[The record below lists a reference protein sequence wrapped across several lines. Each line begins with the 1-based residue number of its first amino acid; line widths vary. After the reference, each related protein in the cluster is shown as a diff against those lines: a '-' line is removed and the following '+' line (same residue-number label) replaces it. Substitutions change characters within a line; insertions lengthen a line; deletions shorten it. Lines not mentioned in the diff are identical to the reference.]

1 MWTFG
6 CTSIKIFL
14 GVTLKGEKM
23 SDLIIRNALT
33 RKTGGDQV
41 DIAIKDGKIVEIKEK
56 ISDKGSEEIDA
67 KGNLVTESFVNGH
80 LHLDKVYTLDRA
92 GQKAIEEYNDGGMSN
107 ALSSIASAAEF
118 KSEYNEKWIIE
129 NVRKALD
136 LAVKFGNTH
145 IRAFADVD
153 SKAKLEGVKALLKA
167 KEEYKDKVTLEVVA
181 FPQDGIAREPG
192 AYEYV
197 EESLKLGADVVG
209 GIPWI
214 EFTRED
220 EQDHVDKMC
229 DLAKK
234 YNKDI
239 SMLCDDVGDPEER
252 TFEMLIKKVLEM
264 GWYGRAT
271 GQHCRAMMLYPENQ
285 FRKLCT
291 LLKKAKM
298 GVISDPQT
306 GPLHARVQDLIKEGI
321 PVGLGQDDIND
332 AYYTFGQN
340 NMLEVAFLGAHLLRM
355 CSDKDLEL
363 VYDMITN
370 MAGKVLNMKGHELT
384 VGGNADLVVLKEK
397 DVKHAIWYH
406 EEPVKVIKNGKII

>member
-1 MWTFG
+1 
-6 CTSIKIFL
+6 
-14 GVTLKGEKM
+14 M
-23 SDLIIRNALT
+23 SNLIIRNALT
-33 RKTGGDQV
+33 RKTGSDLV
-41 DIAIKDGKIVEIKEK
+41 DIAIKDEKIVEIKSNLSEK
-56 ISDKGSEEIDA
+56 AENEIDA
-67 KGNLVTESFVNGH
+67 KGNLVTESFINGH

-92 GQKAIEEYNDGGMSN
+92 GQKAIEEYNEGGMSN
-107 ALSSIASAAEF
+107 ALASIASAAEF
-118 KSEYNEKWIIE
+118 KSQYDEKWIIE

-136 LAVKFGNTH
+136 LAVKYGNTH

-167 KEEYKDKVTLEVVA
+167 KEEYKDRVTIEVVA
-181 FPQDGIAREPG
+181 FPQDGVAREPG

-197 EESLKLGADVVG
+197 EEALKIGADIVG

-229 DLAKK
+229 ALAKK

-252 TFEMLIKKVLEM
+252 TFEMLIKKVIEM
-264 GWYGRAT
+264 GWEGRAT

-285 FRKLCT
+285 FNKLCS
-291 LLKKAKM
+291 LLKRAKM

-306 GPLHARVQDLIKEGI
+306 GPQHARVQDLIKAGI

-340 NMLEVAFLGAHLLRM
+340 NMLEVAFLGSHLLRM
-355 CSDKDLEL
+355 VSDRDLEL

-370 MAGKVLNMKGHELT
+370 MASKVLNMKGHDLI
-384 VGGNADLVVLKEK
+384 VGGNADIVVLNVK

-406 EEPVKVIKNGKII
+406 EEPVHVIKNGKVIK

>member
-1 MWTFG
+1 
-6 CTSIKIFL
+6 
-14 GVTLKGEKM
+14 M

-252 TFEMLIKKVLEM
+252 TFEMLVKKVLEM

-321 PVGLGQDDIND
+321 SVGLGQDDIND

>member
-1 MWTFG
+1 
-6 CTSIKIFL
+6 
-14 GVTLKGEKM
+14 M
-23 SDLIIRNALT
+23 SSLIIRNALT
-33 RKTGGDQV
+33 RKTGRDLV
-41 DIAIKDGKIVEIKEK
+41 DIKIVDGKINEISTEV
-56 ISDKGSEEIDA
+56 SDKGNEEIDA
-67 KGNLVTESFVNGH
+67 KGMLVTESFVNGH

-92 GQKAIEEYNDGGMSN
+92 GQKAIEEYNNGGMSN

-118 KSEYNEKWIIE
+118 KSQYDEKWIIN
-129 NVRKALD
+129 NVRKALN

-153 SKAKLEGVKALLKA
+153 TKAKLEGVKALLKA

-181 FPQDGIAREPG
+181 FPQDGVAREKG
-192 AYEYV
+192 AYELV
-197 EESLKLGADVVG
+197 EEALKIGADVVG

-229 DLAKK
+229 ELAKK

-239 SMLCDDVGDPEER
+239 SMLCDDVGDAEER
-252 TFEMLIKKVLEM
+252 TFEMLIKKVIDM
-264 GWYGRAT
+264 GWFGRAT

-285 FRKLCT
+285 FRKLCK
-291 LLKKAKM
+291 LLKKTKM

-355 CSDKDLEL
+355 VSDKDIEL
-363 VYDMITN
+363 LYDMVTN
-370 MAGKVLNMKGHELT
+370 MAAKVLNMKGHEM
-384 VGGNADLVVLKEK
+384 VIGGNADLVVLNCK

-406 EEPVKVIKNGKII
+406 EEPVHVIKNGVIIK

>member
-1 MWTFG
+1 
-6 CTSIKIFL
+6 
-14 GVTLKGEKM
+14 M

-33 RKTGGDQV
+33 RKSGNDLV
-41 DIAIKDGKIVEIKEK
+41 DIAIKNGIIEK
-56 ISDKGSEEIDA
+56 IATKVDEKGNEELDA

-92 GQKAIEEYNDGGMSN
+92 GQKAIEEYNNSGMSN
-107 ALSSIASAAEF
+107 ALTSIASAAEF
-118 KSEYNEKWIIE
+118 KLEYDEKWIIE
-129 NVRKALD
+129 NVRRALD

-153 SKAKLEGVKALLKA
+153 TKARLEGVKALLKA
-167 KEEYKDKVTLEVVA
+167 KDEYKDRVTVEVVA
-181 FPQDGIAREPG
+181 FPQDGVAREPG

-214 EFTRED
+214 EFSKED
-220 EQDHVDKMC
+220 EQDHVNKMC
-229 DLAKK
+229 ELAKK

-239 SMLCDDVGDPEER
+239 SMLCDDVGDSEER
-252 TFEMLIKKVLEM
+252 TFEMLIKKVIEM
-264 GWYGRAT
+264 GWEGRAT

-285 FRKLCT
+285 FSKLCT
-291 LLKKAKM
+291 LLKRAKM

-306 GPLHARVQDLIKEGI
+306 GPLHARVQDLIKAGI

-332 AYYTFGQN
+332 AYYPFGQN

-355 CSDKDLEL
+355 CSDRDLEL
-363 VYDMITN
+363 VYDMVTT
-370 MAGKVLNMKGHELT
+370 MAAKVLNLKGHELV

-406 EEPVKVIKNGKII
+406 EEPVYVIKNGGIIKG

>member
-1 MWTFG
+1 
-6 CTSIKIFL
+6 
-14 GVTLKGEKM
+14 M
-23 SDLIIRNALT
+23 SSLIIRNALT
-33 RKTGGDQV
+33 RKTGNDLV
-41 DIAIKDGKIVEIKEK
+41 DISINDGKIVEIKSNL
-56 ISDKGSEEIDA
+56 SDKAENEIDA
-67 KGNLVTESFVNGH
+67 KGCLVTESYINGH

-92 GQKAIEEYNDGGMSN
+92 GQKAIEEYNEGGMSN

-118 KSEYNEKWIIE
+118 KSQYDEKWIIE

-167 KEEYKDKVTLEVVA
+167 KEEYKDRVTIDVVA

-214 EFTRED
+214 EYTRED

-229 DLAKK
+229 ALAKK

-252 TFEMLIKKVLEM
+252 TFEMLIKKVIEM
-264 GWYGRAT
+264 GWEGRAT
-271 GQHCRAMMLYPENQ
+271 GQHCRAMMLYPDNQ
-285 FRKLCT
+285 FNKLCT
-291 LLKKAKM
+291 LLKRAKM

-306 GPLHARVQDLIKEGI
+306 GPQHARVQDLIKAGI

-355 CSDKDLEL
+355 VSDKDLEL
-363 VYDMITN
+363 VYDMITT
-370 MAGKVLNMKGHELT
+370 MAARVLNLKGHELS

-406 EEPVKVIKNGKII
+406 EAPMHVIKNGRIIA

>member
-1 MWTFG
+1 
-6 CTSIKIFL
+6 
-14 GVTLKGEKM
+14 M
-23 SDLIIRNALT
+23 SSLIIRNALT
-33 RKTGGDQV
+33 RKTGNDLV
-41 DIAIKDGKIVEIKEK
+41 EIKIVDGKINEISTKV
-56 ISDKGSEEIDA
+56 SSNCDEEIDA
-67 KGNLVTESFVNGH
+67 KGMLVTESFVNGH

-92 GQKAIEEYNDGGMSN
+92 GQKAIGEYNNGGMSN

-118 KSEYNEKWIIE
+118 KSQYDEKWIIN

-153 SKAKLEGVKALLKA
+153 TKAKLEGVKALLKA

-181 FPQDGIAREPG
+181 FPQDGVAREKG
-192 AYEYV
+192 AYELV
-197 EESLKLGADVVG
+197 EEALKIGADVVG

-229 DLAKK
+229 ELAKK

-239 SMLCDDVGDPEER
+239 SMLCDDVGDAEER
-252 TFEMLIKKVLEM
+252 TFEMLIKKVIDM
-264 GWYGRAT
+264 GWFGRAT

-355 CSDKDLEL
+355 VSDKDIEL
-363 VYDMITN
+363 LYDMVTT
-370 MAGKVLNMKGHELT
+370 MAAKVLNMKGHEM
-384 VGGNADLVVLKEK
+384 VIGGNADLVVLNCK

-406 EEPVKVIKNGKII
+406 EEPVHVIKNGVIIK

>member
-1 MWTFG
+1 
-6 CTSIKIFL
+6 
-14 GVTLKGEKM
+14 
-23 SDLIIRNALT
+23 
-33 RKTGGDQV
+33 
-41 DIAIKDGKIVEIKEK
+41 
-56 ISDKGSEEIDA
+56 
-67 KGNLVTESFVNGH
+67 
-80 LHLDKVYTLDRA
+80 
-92 GQKAIEEYNDGGMSN
+92 MSN

-118 KSEYNEKWIIE
+118 KSEYDEKWIIQ

-153 SKAKLEGVKALLKA
+153 TKAKLEGVKALLKA
-167 KEEYKDKVTLEVVA
+167 KEEYKDKVTIEVVA
-181 FPQDGIAREPG
+181 FPQDGVAREQG
-192 AYEYV
+192 AYELV
-197 EESLKLGADVVG
+197 EEALKIGADVVG

-229 DLAKK
+229 ELAKK

-239 SMLCDDVGDPEER
+239 SMLCDDVGDAEER
-252 TFEMLIKKVLEM
+252 TFEMLIKKVIDM
-264 GWYGRAT
+264 GWFGRAT

-285 FRKLCT
+285 FRKLCV
-291 LLKKAKM
+291 LLKKARM

-306 GPLHARVQDLIKEGI
+306 GPLHARVQDLVKEGI

-355 CSDKDLEL
+355 VSDKDIEL
-363 VYDMITN
+363 LYDMVTN
-370 MAGKVLNMKGHELT
+370 MAAKVLNMKGHEM
-384 VGGNADLVVLKEK
+384 VIGGNADLVVLNCK
-397 DVKHAIWYH
+397 DVKRAIWYH
-406 EEPVKVIKNGKII
+406 EEPVHVIKNGVIIK

>member
-1 MWTFG
+1 M
-6 CTSIKIFL
+6 C
-14 GVTLKGEKM
+14 
-23 SDLIIRNALT
+23 DLIIRNSLT
-33 RKTGGDQV
+33 RKTGKDLV
-41 DIAIKDGKIVEIKEK
+41 DIAITDGKIAEIKTK
-56 ISDKGSEEIDA
+56 IEDKANNEIDA
-67 KGNLVTESFVNGH
+67 KGNLVTESYVNGH

-92 GQKAIEEYNDGGMSN
+92 GQKAIEEYNEGGMGN
-107 ALSSIASAAEF
+107 ALTSIASAAEF
-118 KSEYNEKWIIE
+118 KSQYDEKWIIE

-136 LAVKFGNTH
+136 LSVKYGNTH

-167 KEEYKDKVTLEVVA
+167 KEEYKNKVTLEVVA
-181 FPQDGIAREPG
+181 FPQDGVAREPG
-192 AYEYV
+192 AYEYI

-214 EFTRED
+214 EFSRED

-239 SMLCDDVGDPEER
+239 SMLCDDVGDAEER
-252 TFEMLIKKVLEM
+252 TFEMLIKKVIEM
-264 GWYGRAT
+264 GWEGRAT

-285 FRKLCT
+285 FRKLCA
-291 LLKKAKM
+291 LLKRARM

-306 GPLHARVQDLIKEGI
+306 GPLHAKVLDLIKEGI

-355 CSDKDLEL
+355 CSDRDLEL
-363 VYDMITN
+363 VYDMVTT
-370 MAGKVLNMKGHELT
+370 MAAKVLNMKGHEL
-384 VGGNADLVVLKEK
+384 VKGGIADLVILKEK
-397 DVKHAIWYH
+397 DIKHAIWYH
-406 EEPVKVIKNGKII
+406 EEPIYVIKNGKIIKEVS

>member
-1 MWTFG
+1 
-6 CTSIKIFL
+6 
-14 GVTLKGEKM
+14 M
-23 SDLIIRNALT
+23 SSLIIRNALT
-33 RKTGGDQV
+33 RKTGNDLV
-41 DIAIKDGKIVEIKEK
+41 EIKIVDGKINEISTKV
-56 ISDKGSEEIDA
+56 SDKGDEEIDA
-67 KGNLVTESFVNGH
+67 KGMLVTESFVNGH

-92 GQKAIEEYNDGGMSN
+92 GQKAIEEYNNGGMSN

-118 KSEYNEKWIIE
+118 KSEYDEKWIIK

-153 SKAKLEGVKALLKA
+153 TKAKLEGVKALLKA

-181 FPQDGIAREPG
+181 FPQDGVAREQG
-192 AYEYV
+192 AYELV
-197 EESLKLGADVVG
+197 EEALKIGADVVG

-229 DLAKK
+229 ELAKK

-239 SMLCDDVGDPEER
+239 SMLCDDVGDAEER
-252 TFEMLIKKVLEM
+252 TFEMLIKKVIDM
-264 GWYGRAT
+264 GWFCRAT

-285 FRKLCT
+285 FRKLCA
-291 LLKKAKM
+291 LLKRAKM

-355 CSDKDLEL
+355 VSDKDIEL
-363 VYDMITN
+363 LYDMVTT
-370 MAGKVLNMKGHELT
+370 MAAKVLNMKGHEMVT
-384 VGGNADLVVLKEK
+384 GGNADLVVLNCK
-397 DVKHAIWYH
+397 DVKQAIWYH
-406 EEPVKVIKNGKII
+406 EEPVYVIKNGVIIK

>member
-1 MWTFG
+1 
-6 CTSIKIFL
+6 
-14 GVTLKGEKM
+14 M
-23 SDLIIRNALT
+23 SSLIIRNALT
-33 RKTGGDQV
+33 RKTGNDLV
-41 DIAIKDGKIVEIKEK
+41 EIKIVDGKINEISTKV
-56 ISDKGSEEIDA
+56 SDKGDEEIDA
-67 KGNLVTESFVNGH
+67 KGMLVTESFVNGH

-92 GQKAIEEYNDGGMSN
+92 GQKAIEEYNNGGMSN

-118 KSEYNEKWIIE
+118 KSEYDEKWIIK

-153 SKAKLEGVKALLKA
+153 TKAKLEGVKALLKA

-181 FPQDGIAREPG
+181 FPQDGVAREQG
-192 AYEYV
+192 AYELV
-197 EESLKLGADVVG
+197 EEALKIGADVVG

-229 DLAKK
+229 ELAKK

-239 SMLCDDVGDPEER
+239 SMLCDDVGDAEER
-252 TFEMLIKKVLEM
+252 TFEMLIKKVIDM
-264 GWYGRAT
+264 GWFGRAT

-285 FRKLCT
+285 FRKLCA
-291 LLKKAKM
+291 LLKRAKM
-298 GVISDPQT
+298 GVISDSQT

-355 CSDKDLEL
+355 VSDKDIEL
-363 VYDMITN
+363 LYDMVTT
-370 MAGKVLNMKGHELT
+370 MAAKVLNMKGHEMVT
-384 VGGNADLVVLKEK
+384 GGNADLVVLNCK
-397 DVKHAIWYH
+397 DVKQAIWYH
-406 EEPVKVIKNGKII
+406 EEPVHVIKNGVIIK

>member
-1 MWTFG
+1 MT
-6 CTSIKIFL
+6 
-14 GVTLKGEKM
+14 
-23 SDLIIRNALT
+23 DLIIRNALT
-33 RKTGGDQV
+33 RKTGSDQV
-41 DIAIKDGKIVEIKEK
+41 DIAIKDGKIIEIKEK
-56 ISDKGSEEIDA
+56 ITDKANEEIDA

-92 GQKAIEEYNDGGMSN
+92 GQKAIEEYNNGGMSN

-129 NVRKALD
+129 NVRTALD
-136 LAVKFGNTH
+136 LAVKYGNTH

-167 KEEYKDKVTLEVVA
+167 KEEYKDRVTLEVVA
-181 FPQDGIAREPG
+181 FPQDGVAREPG

-197 EESLKLGADVVG
+197 EEALKLGADVVG

-220 EQDHVDKMC
+220 EQDHIDKMC
-229 DLAKK
+229 NLAKK

-264 GWYGRAT
+264 GWFGRAT

-363 VYDMITN
+363 VYDMITV
-370 MAGKVLNMKGHELT
+370 MAAQVLNMKGHELT
-384 VGGNADLVVLKEK
+384 IGGNADLVVLKEK

-406 EEPVKVIKNGKII
+406 EEPVKVIKNGKIIA

>member
-1 MWTFG
+1 MN
-6 CTSIKIFL
+6 
-14 GVTLKGEKM
+14 
-23 SDLIIRNALT
+23 DLIIRNALT

>member
-1 MWTFG
+1 
-6 CTSIKIFL
+6 
-14 GVTLKGEKM
+14 M
-23 SDLIIRNALT
+23 SSLIIRNALT
-33 RKTGGDQV
+33 RKTGNDLV
-41 DIAIKDGKIVEIKEK
+41 EIKIVDGKINEISTKV
-56 ISDKGSEEIDA
+56 SDKGDEEIDA
-67 KGNLVTESFVNGH
+67 KGMLVTESFVNGH

-92 GQKAIEEYNDGGMSN
+92 GQKAIEEYNNGGMGN

-118 KSEYNEKWIIE
+118 KSEYDEKWIIE

-153 SKAKLEGVKALLKA
+153 TKAKLEGVKALLKA

-181 FPQDGIAREPG
+181 FPQDGVAREQG
-192 AYEYV
+192 AYELV
-197 EESLKLGADVVG
+197 EEALKIGADVVG

-229 DLAKK
+229 ELAKK

-239 SMLCDDVGDPEER
+239 SMLCDDVGDAEER
-252 TFEMLIKKVLEM
+252 TFEMLIKKVIDM
-264 GWYGRAT
+264 GWFGRAT

-285 FRKLCT
+285 FRKLCV
-291 LLKKAKM
+291 LLKRAKM

-355 CSDKDLEL
+355 VGDKDIEL
-363 VYDMITN
+363 LYDMVTT
-370 MAGKVLNMKGHELT
+370 MAAKVLNMKGHEMVT
-384 VGGNADLVVLKEK
+384 GGNADLVVLNCK
-397 DVKHAIWYH
+397 DVKQAIWYH
-406 EEPVKVIKNGKII
+406 EEPEYVIKNGEIIK

>member
-1 MWTFG
+1 MYN
-6 CTSIKIFL
+6 
-14 GVTLKGEKM
+14 
-23 SDLIIRNALT
+23 LIIRNALT
-33 RKTGGDQV
+33 RKSGNNLV
-41 DIAIKDGKIVEIKEK
+41 DIAIKDGKIAEINSK
-56 ISDKGSEEIDA
+56 ISDKAENEIDA
-67 KGNLVTESFVNGH
+67 IGNLVTESYVNGH

-92 GQKAIEEYNDGGMSN
+92 GQKAIEEYNEGGMGG
-107 ALSSIASAAEF
+107 ALTSIASAAEF
-118 KSEYNEKWIIE
+118 KAQYDEKWIIE
-129 NVRKALD
+129 NVRKALN
-136 LAVKFGNTH
+136 LAVKYGNTH

-167 KEEYKDKVTLEVVA
+167 RDEYKNKVTLEVVA
-181 FPQDGIAREPG
+181 FPQDGVAREPG

-214 EFTRED
+214 EFSRED

-229 DLAKK
+229 GLAKK

-239 SMLCDDVGDPEER
+239 SMLCDDVGDAEER
-252 TFEMLIKKVLEM
+252 TFEMLIKKVIEM
-264 GWYGRAT
+264 GWEGRAT

-285 FRKLCT
+285 FRKLCS
-291 LLKKAKM
+291 LLKRAKM

-340 NMLEVAFLGAHLLRM
+340 NLLEVAFLGAHLLRM

-363 VYDMITN
+363 VYDMITT
-370 MAGKVLNMKGHELT
+370 MAAKVLNMENHELK
-384 VGGNADLVVLKEK
+384 VDGNADLVVLKEK
-397 DVKHAIWYH
+397 DIKHAIWYH
-406 EEPVKVIKNGKII
+406 EEPIYVIKSGNIIKNGI

>member
-1 MWTFG
+1 
-6 CTSIKIFL
+6 
-14 GVTLKGEKM
+14 M
-23 SDLIIRNALT
+23 SSLIIRNALT
-33 RKTGGDQV
+33 RKTGNDLV
-41 DIAIKDGKIVEIKEK
+41 EIKIVDGKINEISTKV
-56 ISDKGSEEIDA
+56 SDKGDEEIDA
-67 KGNLVTESFVNGH
+67 KGMLVTESFVNGH

-92 GQKAIEEYNDGGMSN
+92 GQKAIEEYNNGGMGN

-118 KSEYNEKWIIE
+118 KSQYDEKWIIN
-129 NVRKALD
+129 NVRHALD

-153 SKAKLEGVKALLKA
+153 TKAKLEGVKALLKA

-181 FPQDGIAREPG
+181 FPQDGVAREQG
-192 AYEYV
+192 AYELV
-197 EESLKLGADVVG
+197 EEALKIGADAVG

-229 DLAKK
+229 ELAKK

-239 SMLCDDVGDPEER
+239 SMLCDDVGDAEER
-252 TFEMLIKKVLEM
+252 TFEMLIKKVIDM
-264 GWYGRAT
+264 GWFGRAT

-291 LLKKAKM
+291 LLKRAKM

-355 CSDKDLEL
+355 VSDKDIEL
-363 VYDMITN
+363 LYDMVTT
-370 MAGKVLNMKGHELT
+370 MAAKVLNMKDHEM
-384 VGGNADLVVLKEK
+384 VIGGNADLVVLNCK
-397 DVKHAIWYH
+397 DAKHAIWYH
-406 EEPVKVIKNGKII
+406 EEPVHVIKNGVIIKQ

>member
-1 MWTFG
+1 
-6 CTSIKIFL
+6 
-14 GVTLKGEKM
+14 M
-23 SDLIIRNALT
+23 SSLIIRNALT
-33 RKTGGDQV
+33 RKTGNDLV
-41 DIAIKDGKIVEIKEK
+41 EIKIVDGKINEISTKV
-56 ISDKGSEEIDA
+56 SDKGDEEIDA
-67 KGNLVTESFVNGH
+67 KGMLVTESFVNGH

-92 GQKAIEEYNDGGMSN
+92 GQKAIEEYNNGGMSN

-118 KSEYNEKWIIE
+118 KSEYDEKCIIK

-153 SKAKLEGVKALLKA
+153 TKAKLEGVKALLKA

-181 FPQDGIAREPG
+181 FPQDGVAREQG
-192 AYEYV
+192 AYELV
-197 EESLKLGADVVG
+197 EEALKIGADVVG

-229 DLAKK
+229 ELAKK

-239 SMLCDDVGDPEER
+239 SMLCDDVGDAEER
-252 TFEMLIKKVLEM
+252 TFEMLIKKVIDM
-264 GWYGRAT
+264 GWFGRAT

-285 FRKLCT
+285 FRKLCA
-291 LLKKAKM
+291 LLKRAKM

-355 CSDKDLEL
+355 VSDKDIEL
-363 VYDMITN
+363 LYDMVTT
-370 MAGKVLNMKGHELT
+370 MAAKVLNMKGHEMVT
-384 VGGNADLVVLKEK
+384 GGNADLVVLNCK
-397 DVKHAIWYH
+397 DVKQAIWYH
-406 EEPVKVIKNGKII
+406 EEPVHVIKNGVIIK

>member
-1 MWTFG
+1 MYN
-6 CTSIKIFL
+6 
-14 GVTLKGEKM
+14 
-23 SDLIIRNALT
+23 LIIRNALT
-33 RKTGGDQV
+33 RKSGNNLV
-41 DIAIKDGKIVEIKEK
+41 DIAIKDGKIAEINTS
-56 ISDKGSEEIDA
+56 ISDKADNEIDA
-67 KGNLVTESFVNGH
+67 KGNLVTESYVNGH

-92 GQKAIEEYNDGGMSN
+92 GQKAIEEYNEGGMGN
-107 ALSSIASAAEF
+107 ALTSIASAAEF
-118 KSEYNEKWIIE
+118 KSQYDEKWIIE

-136 LAVKFGNTH
+136 LSVKYGNTH

-167 KEEYKDKVTLEVVA
+167 REEYKDKVTLEVVA
-181 FPQDGIAREPG
+181 FPQDGVAREPG
-192 AYEYV
+192 AYEYI

-214 EFTRED
+214 EFSRED

-239 SMLCDDVGDPEER
+239 SMLCDDVGDAEER
-252 TFEMLIKKVLEM
+252 TFEMLIKKVIEM
-264 GWYGRAT
+264 GWEGRAT

-291 LLKKAKM
+291 LLKRARM

-306 GPLHARVQDLIKEGI
+306 GPLHARVLDLIKEGI

-355 CSDKDLEL
+355 CSDRDLEL
-363 VYDMITN
+363 VYDMVTT
-370 MAGKVLNMKGHELT
+370 MAAKVLNMKNHELK
-384 VGGNADLVVLKEK
+384 VGGDADLVVLKEK
-397 DVKHAIWYH
+397 DIKHAIWYH
-406 EEPVKVIKNGKII
+406 EEPIYVVKNGKVIKCGI

>member
-1 MWTFG
+1 
-6 CTSIKIFL
+6 
-14 GVTLKGEKM
+14 M
-23 SDLIIRNALT
+23 SSLIIRNALT
-33 RKTGGDQV
+33 RKTGNDLV
-41 DIAIKDGKIVEIKEK
+41 EIKIVDGKINEISTKV
-56 ISDKGSEEIDA
+56 SDKGDEEIDA
-67 KGNLVTESFVNGH
+67 KGMLVTESFVNGH

-92 GQKAIEEYNDGGMSN
+92 GQKAIEEYNNGGMSN

-118 KSEYNEKWIIE
+118 KSEYDEKWIIK

-153 SKAKLEGVKALLKA
+153 TKAKLEGVKALLKA

-181 FPQDGIAREPG
+181 FPQDGVAREQG
-192 AYEYV
+192 AYELV
-197 EESLKLGADVVG
+197 EEALKIGADVVG

-229 DLAKK
+229 ELAKK

-239 SMLCDDVGDPEER
+239 SMLCDDVGDAEER
-252 TFEMLIKKVLEM
+252 TFEMIIKKVIDM
-264 GWYGRAT
+264 GWFGRAT

-291 LLKKAKM
+291 LLKRAKM

-355 CSDKDLEL
+355 VSDKDIEL
-363 VYDMITN
+363 LYDMVTT
-370 MAGKVLNMKGHELT
+370 MAAKVLNMKGHEM
-384 VGGNADLVVLKEK
+384 VIGGNADLVVLNCK
-397 DVKHAIWYH
+397 DVKQAIWYH
-406 EEPVKVIKNGKII
+406 EEPVHVIKNGVIIK

>member
-1 MWTFG
+1 MF
-6 CTSIKIFL
+6 
-14 GVTLKGEKM
+14 
-23 SDLIIRNALT
+23 DLIIRNAVT
-33 RKTGGDQV
+33 RKTGTDLV
-41 DIAIKDGKIVEIKEK
+41 EIAIKDGKIAEINEK
-56 ISDKGSEEIDA
+56 VSDKASEEIDA

-80 LHLDKVYTLDRA
+80 LHLCKVYTLDMA
-92 GQKAIEEYNDGGMSN
+92 GQKAIEEYNEGGMSN
-107 ALSSIASAAEF
+107 ALTSIASAAEF
-118 KSEYNEKWIIE
+118 KSKYDEKWIIE

-167 KEEYKDKVTLEVVA
+167 KEEYKEKVTLQVVA
-181 FPQDGIAREPG
+181 FPQDGIAREKG
-192 AYEYV
+192 AYELV
-197 EESLKLGADVVG
+197 EEALKMGADIVG

-214 EFTRED
+214 EFSKED
-220 EQDHVDKMC
+220 EQDHVNKMC

-239 SMLCDDVGDPEER
+239 SMLCDDVGDAEER
-252 TFEMLIKKVLEM
+252 TFEMLIKKVIEI
-264 GWYGRAT
+264 GFEGRAA
-271 GQHCRAMMLYPENQ
+271 GQHCRAMCLYPENQ

-306 GPLHARVQDLIKEGI
+306 GPLAARVQDLLKEGI

-340 NMLEVAFLGAHLLRM
+340 NMQEVAFISAHILRM
-355 CSDKDLEL
+355 CSYKDLEL
-363 VYDMITN
+363 VYDMITKN
-370 MAGKVLNMKGHELT
+370 AAKVINIHNHELK
-384 VGGNADLVVLKEK
+384 VGNPADLVILNEK
-397 DVKHAIWYH
+397 DVVHAIWYH
-406 EEPVKVIKNGKII
+406 EEPIKVIKNGKIIK

>member
-1 MWTFG
+1 
-6 CTSIKIFL
+6 
-14 GVTLKGEKM
+14 M
-23 SDLIIRNALT
+23 SSLIIRNALT
-33 RKTGGDQV
+33 RKTGNDLV
-41 DIAIKDGKIVEIKEK
+41 EIKIVDGKINEISTKV
-56 ISDKGSEEIDA
+56 SDKGDEEIDA
-67 KGNLVTESFVNGH
+67 KGMLVTESFVNGH

-92 GQKAIEEYNDGGMSN
+92 GQKAIEEYNNGGMSN

-118 KSEYNEKWIIE
+118 KSEYDEKWIIK

-153 SKAKLEGVKALLKA
+153 TKAKLEGVKALLKA

-181 FPQDGIAREPG
+181 FPQDGVAREQG
-192 AYEYV
+192 AYELV
-197 EESLKLGADVVG
+197 EEALKIGADVVG

-229 DLAKK
+229 ELAKK

-239 SMLCDDVGDPEER
+239 SMLCDDVGDAEER
-252 TFEMLIKKVLEM
+252 TFEMLIKMVIDM
-264 GWYGRAT
+264 GWFGRAT

-285 FRKLCT
+285 FRKLCA
-291 LLKKAKM
+291 LLKRAKM

-340 NMLEVAFLGAHLLRM
+340 NMLEVAFLGAHLLSM
-355 CSDKDLEL
+355 VSDKDIEL
-363 VYDMITN
+363 LYDMVTT
-370 MAGKVLNMKGHELT
+370 MAAKVLNMKGHEM
-384 VGGNADLVVLKEK
+384 VIGGNADLVVLNCK

-406 EEPVKVIKNGKII
+406 EEPVHVIKNGVIIK

>member
-1 MWTFG
+1 MYN
-6 CTSIKIFL
+6 
-14 GVTLKGEKM
+14 
-23 SDLIIRNALT
+23 LIVRNALT
-33 RKTGGDQV
+33 RKTESDLV
-41 DIAIKDGKIVEIKEK
+41 DIAIKDGKIAEINTS
-56 ISDKGSEEIDA
+56 ISDKADNEIDA
-67 KGNLVTESFVNGH
+67 KGNLVTESYVNGH

-92 GQKAIEEYNDGGMSN
+92 GQKAIEEYNEGGMGN
-107 ALSSIASAAEF
+107 ALTSIASAAEF
-118 KSEYNEKWIIE
+118 KSQYDEKWIIE

-136 LAVKFGNTH
+136 LSVKYGNTH

-167 KEEYKDKVTLEVVA
+167 REEYKDKVTLEVVA
-181 FPQDGIAREPG
+181 FPQDGVAREPG
-192 AYEYV
+192 AYEYI

-214 EFTRED
+214 EFSRED

-239 SMLCDDVGDPEER
+239 SMLCDDVGDAEER
-252 TFEMLIKKVLEM
+252 TFEMLIKKVIEM
-264 GWYGRAT
+264 GWEGRAT

-291 LLKKAKM
+291 LLKRARM

-306 GPLHARVQDLIKEGI
+306 GPLHARVLDLIKEGI

-355 CSDKDLEL
+355 CSDRDLEL
-363 VYDMITN
+363 VYDMVTT
-370 MAGKVLNMKGHELT
+370 MAAKVLNMKNHELK
-384 VGGNADLVVLKEK
+384 VGGDADLVVLKEK
-397 DVKHAIWYH
+397 DIKHAIWYH
-406 EEPVKVIKNGKII
+406 EEPIYVVKNGKVIKCGV

>member
-1 MWTFG
+1 
-6 CTSIKIFL
+6 
-14 GVTLKGEKM
+14 M
-23 SDLIIRNALT
+23 SSLIIRNALT
-33 RKTGGDQV
+33 RKTGNDLV
-41 DIAIKDGKIVEIKEK
+41 EIKIVDGKINEISTKV
-56 ISDKGSEEIDA
+56 SDKGDEEIDA
-67 KGNLVTESFVNGH
+67 KGMLVTESFVNGH

-92 GQKAIEEYNDGGMSN
+92 GQKAIEEYNNGGMSN

-118 KSEYNEKWIIE
+118 KSEYDEKWIIQ

-153 SKAKLEGVKALLKA
+153 TKAKLEGVKALLKA

-181 FPQDGIAREPG
+181 FPQDGVAREQG
-192 AYEYV
+192 AYELV
-197 EESLKLGADVVG
+197 EEALKIGADVVG

-229 DLAKK
+229 ELAKK

-239 SMLCDDVGDPEER
+239 SMLCDDVGDAEER
-252 TFEMLIKKVLEM
+252 TFEMLIKKVIDM
-264 GWYGRAT
+264 GWFGRAT

-285 FRKLCT
+285 FRKLCA
-291 LLKKAKM
+291 LLKRAKM
-298 GVISDPQT
+298 GVISNPQT

-355 CSDKDLEL
+355 VSDKDIEL
-363 VYDMITN
+363 LYDMITN
-370 MAGKVLNMKGHELT
+370 MAAKVLNMKGHEMS
-384 VGGNADLVVLKEK
+384 VDGNADLVVLNCK

-406 EEPVKVIKNGKII
+406 EEPVHVIKNGVIIK

>member
-1 MWTFG
+1 MYN
-6 CTSIKIFL
+6 
-14 GVTLKGEKM
+14 
-23 SDLIIRNALT
+23 LIVRNALT
-33 RKTGGDQV
+33 RKTESDLV
-41 DIAIKDGKIVEIKEK
+41 DIAIKDGKIAEINTS
-56 ISDKGSEEIDA
+56 ISDKADNEIDA
-67 KGNLVTESFVNGH
+67 KGNLVTESYVNGH

-92 GQKAIEEYNDGGMSN
+92 GQKAIEEYNEGGMGN
-107 ALSSIASAAEF
+107 ALTSIASAAEF
-118 KSEYNEKWIIE
+118 KSQYDEKWIIE

-136 LAVKFGNTH
+136 LSVKYGNTH

-167 KEEYKDKVTLEVVA
+167 REEYKDKVTLEVVA
-181 FPQDGIAREPG
+181 FPQDGVAREPG
-192 AYEYV
+192 AYEYI

-214 EFTRED
+214 EFSRED

-239 SMLCDDVGDPEER
+239 SMLCDDVGDAEER
-252 TFEMLIKKVLEM
+252 TFEMLIKKVIEM
-264 GWYGRAT
+264 GWEGRAT

-291 LLKKAKM
+291 LLKRARM

-306 GPLHARVQDLIKEGI
+306 GPLHARVLDLIKEGI

-355 CSDKDLEL
+355 CSDRDLEL
-363 VYDMITN
+363 VYDMVTT
-370 MAGKVLNMKGHELT
+370 MAAKVLNMKNHELK
-384 VGGNADLVVLKEK
+384 VGGDADLVVLKEK
-397 DVKHAIWYH
+397 DIKHAIWYH
-406 EEPVKVIKNGKII
+406 EEPIYVVKNGKVIKCGI

>member
-1 MWTFG
+1 
-6 CTSIKIFL
+6 
-14 GVTLKGEKM
+14 M
-23 SDLIIRNALT
+23 SSLIIRNALT
-33 RKTGGDQV
+33 RKTGNDLV
-41 DIAIKDGKIVEIKEK
+41 EIKIVDGKINEISTKV
-56 ISDKGSEEIDA
+56 SDKVDEEIDA
-67 KGNLVTESFVNGH
+67 KGMLVTESFVNGH

-92 GQKAIEEYNDGGMSN
+92 GQKAIEEYNNGGMSN

-118 KSEYNEKWIIE
+118 KSEYDEKWIIK

-153 SKAKLEGVKALLKA
+153 TKAKLEGVKALLKA

-181 FPQDGIAREPG
+181 FPQDGVAREQG
-192 AYEYV
+192 AYELV
-197 EESLKLGADVVG
+197 EEALKIGADVVG

-229 DLAKK
+229 ELAKK

-239 SMLCDDVGDPEER
+239 SMLCDDVGDAEER
-252 TFEMLIKKVLEM
+252 TFEMLIKKVIDM
-264 GWYGRAT
+264 GWFCRAT

-285 FRKLCT
+285 FRKLCA
-291 LLKKAKM
+291 LLKRAKM

-355 CSDKDLEL
+355 VSDKDIEL
-363 VYDMITN
+363 LYDMVTT
-370 MAGKVLNMKGHELT
+370 MAAKVLNMKGHEMVT
-384 VGGNADLVVLKEK
+384 GGNADLVVLNCK
-397 DVKHAIWYH
+397 DVKQAIWHH
-406 EEPVKVIKNGKII
+406 EEPVHVIKNGVIIK

>member
-145 IRAFADVD
+145 IRAFADVE
-153 SKAKLEGVKALLKA
+153 SKAKLVGVKALLKA

-220 EQDHVDKMC
+220 E
-229 DLAKK
+229 
-234 YNKDI
+234 
-239 SMLCDDVGDPEER
+239 
-252 TFEMLIKKVLEM
+252 
-264 GWYGRAT
+264 
-271 GQHCRAMMLYPENQ
+271 
-285 FRKLCT
+285 
-291 LLKKAKM
+291 
-298 GVISDPQT
+298 
-306 GPLHARVQDLIKEGI
+306 
-321 PVGLGQDDIND
+321 
-332 AYYTFGQN
+332 
-340 NMLEVAFLGAHLLRM
+340 
-355 CSDKDLEL
+355 
-363 VYDMITN
+363 
-370 MAGKVLNMKGHELT
+370 
-384 VGGNADLVVLKEK
+384 
-397 DVKHAIWYH
+397 
-406 EEPVKVIKNGKII
+406 

>member
-1 MWTFG
+1 MYN
-6 CTSIKIFL
+6 
-14 GVTLKGEKM
+14 
-23 SDLIIRNALT
+23 LIVRNALT
-33 RKTGGDQV
+33 RKTESDLV
-41 DIAIKDGKIVEIKEK
+41 DIAIKDGKIAEINTS
-56 ISDKGSEEIDA
+56 ISDKADNEIDA
-67 KGNLVTESFVNGH
+67 KGNLVTESYVNGH

-92 GQKAIEEYNDGGMSN
+92 GQKAIEEYNEGGMGN
-107 ALSSIASAAEF
+107 ALTSIASAAEF
-118 KSEYNEKWIIE
+118 KSQYDEKWIIE

-136 LAVKFGNTH
+136 LSVKYGNTH

-167 KEEYKDKVTLEVVA
+167 REEYKDKVTLEVVA
-181 FPQDGIAREPG
+181 FPQDGVAREPG
-192 AYEYV
+192 AYEYI

-214 EFTRED
+214 EFSRED

-229 DLAKK
+229 NLAKK

-239 SMLCDDVGDPEER
+239 SMLCDDVGDAEER
-252 TFEMLIKKVLEM
+252 TFEMLIKKVIEM
-264 GWYGRAT
+264 GWEGRAT

-291 LLKKAKM
+291 LLKRARM

-306 GPLHARVQDLIKEGI
+306 GPLHARVLDLIKEGI

-355 CSDKDLEL
+355 CSDRDLEL
-363 VYDMITN
+363 VYDMVTT
-370 MAGKVLNMKGHELT
+370 MAAKVLNMKNHELK
-384 VGGNADLVVLKEK
+384 VGGDADLVVLKEK
-397 DVKHAIWYH
+397 DIKHAIWYH
-406 EEPVKVIKNGKII
+406 EEPIYVVKNGKVIKCGI

>member
-1 MWTFG
+1 
-6 CTSIKIFL
+6 
-14 GVTLKGEKM
+14 M
-23 SDLIIRNALT
+23 SSLIIRNALT
-33 RKTGGDQV
+33 RKTGNDLV
-41 DIAIKDGKIVEIKEK
+41 EIKIVDGKINEISTKV
-56 ISDKGSEEIDA
+56 SDKGDEEIDA
-67 KGNLVTESFVNGH
+67 KGMLVTESFVNGH

-92 GQKAIEEYNDGGMSN
+92 GQKAIEEYNNGGMSN

-118 KSEYNEKWIIE
+118 KSEYDEKWIIQ

-153 SKAKLEGVKALLKA
+153 TKAKLEGVKALLKA

-181 FPQDGIAREPG
+181 FPQDGVAREQG
-192 AYEYV
+192 AYELV
-197 EESLKLGADVVG
+197 EEALKIGADAVG

-229 DLAKK
+229 ELAKK

-239 SMLCDDVGDPEER
+239 SMLCDDVGDAEER
-252 TFEMLIKKVLEM
+252 TFEMLIKKVIDM
-264 GWYGRAT
+264 GWFGRAT

-291 LLKKAKM
+291 LLKKAKI

-355 CSDKDLEL
+355 VSDKDIEL
-363 VYDMITN
+363 LYDMVTT
-370 MAGKVLNMKGHELT
+370 MAAKVLNMKGHEMVT
-384 VGGNADLVVLKEK
+384 GGNADLVVLNCK
-397 DVKHAIWYH
+397 DVKQAIWYH
-406 EEPVKVIKNGKII
+406 EEPMHVIKNGVIIK

>member
-1 MWTFG
+1 MYN
-6 CTSIKIFL
+6 
-14 GVTLKGEKM
+14 
-23 SDLIIRNALT
+23 LIVRNALT
-33 RKTGGDQV
+33 RKTESDLV
-41 DIAIKDGKIVEIKEK
+41 DIAIKDGKIAEINTS
-56 ISDKGSEEIDA
+56 ISDKADNEIDA
-67 KGNLVTESFVNGH
+67 KGNLVTESYVNGH

-92 GQKAIEEYNDGGMSN
+92 GQKAIEEYNEGGMGN
-107 ALSSIASAAEF
+107 ALTSIASAAEF
-118 KSEYNEKWIIE
+118 KSQYDEKWIIE

-136 LAVKFGNTH
+136 LSVKYGNTH

-167 KEEYKDKVTLEVVA
+167 REEYKDKVTLEVVA
-181 FPQDGIAREPG
+181 FPQDGVAREPG
-192 AYEYV
+192 AYEYI

-214 EFTRED
+214 EFSRED

-239 SMLCDDVGDPEER
+239 SMLCDDVGDAEER
-252 TFEMLIKKVLEM
+252 TFEMLIKKVIEM
-264 GWYGRAT
+264 GWEGRAT

-291 LLKKAKM
+291 LLKRARM

-306 GPLHARVQDLIKEGI
+306 GPLHARVLDLIKEGI

-355 CSDKDLEL
+355 CSDRDLEL
-363 VYDMITN
+363 VYDMVTT
-370 MAGKVLNMKGHELT
+370 MAAKVLNMKNHELK
-384 VGGNADLVVLKEK
+384 VGGDADLVVLKEK
-397 DVKHAIWYH
+397 DIKHAIWYH
-406 EEPVKVIKNGKII
+406 EEPIYVVKEGKIIKCGI

>member
-1 MWTFG
+1 MYN
-6 CTSIKIFL
+6 
-14 GVTLKGEKM
+14 
-23 SDLIIRNALT
+23 LIIRNALT
-33 RKTGGDQV
+33 RKSGNNLV
-41 DIAIKDGKIVEIKEK
+41 DIAIKDGKIAEINSK
-56 ISDKGSEEIDA
+56 ISDKAENEIDA
-67 KGNLVTESFVNGH
+67 IGNLVTESYVNGH

-92 GQKAIEEYNDGGMSN
+92 GQKAIEEYNEGGMGG
-107 ALSSIASAAEF
+107 ALTSIASAAEF
-118 KSEYNEKWIIE
+118 KAQYDEKWIIE
-129 NVRKALD
+129 NVRKALN
-136 LAVKFGNTH
+136 LAVKYGNTH

-167 KEEYKDKVTLEVVA
+167 RDEYKNKVTLEVVA
-181 FPQDGIAREPG
+181 FPQDGVAREPG

-214 EFTRED
+214 EFSRED

-229 DLAKK
+229 GLAKK

-239 SMLCDDVGDPEER
+239 SMLCDDVGDAEER
-252 TFEMLIKKVLEM
+252 TFEMLIKKVIEM
-264 GWYGRAT
+264 GWEGRAT

-285 FRKLCT
+285 FRKLCS
-291 LLKKAKM
+291 LLKRAKM

-340 NMLEVAFLGAHLLRM
+340 NLLEVAFLGAHLLRM

-363 VYDMITN
+363 VYDMITT
-370 MAGKVLNMKGHELT
+370 MAAKVLNMKNHELK
-384 VGGNADLVVLKEK
+384 VDGNADLVVLKEK
-397 DVKHAIWYH
+397 DIKHAIWYH
-406 EEPVKVIKNGKII
+406 EEPIYVIKSGNIIKNGI